1 MKRLITI
8 LSFVLILSTV
18 QSQNTAITD
27 DNAYTADPSAMLDVK
42 SLTKG
47 MLVPRMT
54 SVERTNIVSPA
65 SGLLVFD
72 TNQNSFYYY
81 TGSVWTN
88 LSAGQLW
95 TKNGSNVYL
104 SNTDDNVGIGITNPN
119 NKLLVKA
126 DASTGVD
133 ESIFA
138 VLNNNGDTVFAV
150 YQEGVRIWVDDN
162 GGTKANGSRGGF
174 AVGGFSPSKAGVTN
188 EYLRVTPDSVRVYI
202 NDDYV
207 PAKANGSRGGFA
219 VGGFSPAKGAPTDN
233 YLFVQDDST
242 RVYVADSMEGFG
254 VENIESAAN
263 QRIMKLSTE
272 NYFIGHEAG
281 LNSTTSAVYNSY
293 IGYQSGMK
301 NTVGSNNVF
310 LGYKS
315 GNSNTSGHSNVFIG
329 ENAGASNT
337 TGPSGVFIGKSAGMS
352 HTTGYENVFIG
363 EWCGQNT
370 TTGHS
375 NLFMGRLTGSSNTT
389 GSDNVYLG
397 KYAGFF
403 NAAGSENVFV
413 GNDAGMQNDG
423 VGNVFLGFQVGNT
436 MSGSNKLLIDN
447 SDADADN
454 SLIYGEFDNDLLKLN
469 STVNV
474 RDMFVIQES
483 INLLIDGGTIIADK
497 SYIKVEGQVSP
508 IILDPLVPISPGSY
522 IGQLLILEGISPIN
536 TVTLMVGGNVSLS
549 NNIVLS
555 NDDTIMLIWN
565 GVQWIET
572 SRSDN

>member
-1 MKRLITI
+1 MKKTITL
-8 LSFVLILSTV
+8 LSLVLILLSAV
-18 QSQNTAITD
+18 QSQNIAITD
-27 DNAYTADPSAMLDVK
+27 DNAYTANPSAMLDIK

-65 SGLLVFD
+65 TGLLVFD
-72 TNQNSFYYY
+72 TNVNEFFYY

-95 TKNGSNVYL
+95 TKSGGYVYL
-104 SNTDDNVGIGITNPN
+104 SNTDDNVGIGITNPD

-126 DASTGVD
+126 DATTGID

-174 AVGGFSPSKAGVTN
+174 AVGGYSPTKAGFTN
-188 EYLRVTPDSVRVYI
+188 EYLRVTPDSVRIYI

-219 VGGFSPAKGAPTDN
+219 VGGYSPAKGAPTDN

-254 VENIESAAN
+254 VENIESTAN

-272 NYFIGHEAG
+272 NYYIGHEAG
-281 LNSTTSAVYNSY
+281 LNSLTTAVYNSF
-293 IGYQSGMK
+293 IGYQSGMA

-315 GNSNTSGHSNVFIG
+315 GNKNTSGHSNVFIG

-352 HTTGYENVFIG
+352 HTTGYENIFIG

-375 NLFMGRLTGSSNTT
+375 NLFMGRLTGSSNIT

-397 KYAGFF
+397 KYAGYF
-403 NAAGSENVFV
+403 NVAGSQNVFV

-423 VGNVFLGFQVGNT
+423 NGNVFLGYQVGNT

-447 SDADADN
+447 SDADQNN

-483 INLLIDGGTIIADK
+483 IQLLNNGGTIISDK
-497 SYIKVEGQVSP
+497 SYIKVEGVGGP
-508 IILDPLVPISPGSY
+508 VVLDAVVPISPGTY
-522 IGQLLILEGISPIN
+522 VGQLLILEGNISN
-536 TVTLMVGGNVSLS
+536 VTIMNGGSVSLS
-549 NNIVLS
+549 NLIVLDI
-555 NDDTIMLIWN
+555 NDTLTLIWN
-565 GVQWIET
+565 GSQWIET
-572 SRSDN
+572 SRSIN